1 MFLIVFITFLVIV
14 LVHLA
19 NIYLYPRYV
28 YGGKFAI
35 NIFNSTKRHFYR
47 LVISDPFPPHLIF
60 SGNFEDVVR
69 FLQMA
74 QKKSRDSFVE
84 TELIFAFAKT
94 NRLAELE
101 EFISG
106 PNHAQ
111 IQQVFYSEELSQF
124 IQNLL
129 KVKSIQL
136 LFLEVIPNPRPQRQS
151 FP

>member
-1 MFLIVFITFLVIV
+1 M
-14 LVHLA
+14 
-19 NIYLYPRYV
+19 
-28 YGGKFAI
+28 
-35 NIFNSTKRHFYR
+35 
-47 LVISDPFPPHLIF
+47 
-60 SGNFEDVVR
+60 R

-111 IQQVFYSEELSQF
+111 IQQVRVVGIVTLCVW
-124 IQNLL
+124 LL
-129 KVKSIQL
+129 L
-136 LFLEVIPNPRPQRQS
+136 LGL
-151 FP
+151 

>member
-1 MFLIVFITFLVIV
+1 MIFWPTVSQAYNKLESLLRPWTV
-14 LVHLA
+14 LSALRQTTSV
-19 NIYLYPRYV
+19 YLP
-28 YGGKFAI
+28 
-35 NIFNSTKRHFYR
+35 
-47 LVISDPFPPHLIF
+47 F

-69 FLQMA
+69 YLQMA

-111 IQQVFYSEELSQF
+111 IQQVCVHIFF
-124 IQNLL
+124 
-129 KVKSIQL
+129 SIG
-136 LFLEVIPNPRPQRQS
+136 IS
-151 FP
+151 FPLKYKLKFLGQSLNFDFTCIKSNSPF

>member
-1 MFLIVFITFLVIV
+1 MYMSTLNIGANQYLAFLFFFFL
-14 LVHLA
+14 
-19 NIYLYPRYV
+19 Y
-28 YGGKFAI
+28 
-35 NIFNSTKRHFYR
+35 
-47 LVISDPFPPHLIF
+47 F
-60 SGNFEDVVR
+60 SGNYEDVVR

-111 IQQVFYSEELSQF
+111 IQQVCIPFHSFHIRICL
-124 IQNLL
+124 
-129 KVKSIQL
+129 QL
-136 LFLEVIPNPRPQRQS
+136 HQPAS
-151 FP
+151 

>member
-1 MFLIVFITFLVIV
+1 MVVIV

-19 NIYLYPRYV
+19 NIYLYLRYV
-28 YGGKFAI
+28 YGGKFTI
-35 NIFNSTKRHFYR
+35 NIFNSTKGHFYR
-47 LVISDPFPPHLIF
+47 LLISDPFPPHFIS

-136 LFLEVIPNPRPQRQS
+136 LCLKGIPNLRPQR
-151 FP
+151 

>member
-1 MFLIVFITFLVIV
+1 M
-14 LVHLA
+14 
-19 NIYLYPRYV
+19 
-28 YGGKFAI
+28 
-35 NIFNSTKRHFYR
+35 
-47 LVISDPFPPHLIF
+47 ISDPFPPHFIF
-60 SGNFEDVVR
+60 LGNFEDVVR

-136 LFLEVIPNPRPQRQS
+136 LCLEGILNLRPQR
-151 FP
+151 

>member
-1 MFLIVFITFLVIV
+1 MPLCLLFGL
-14 LVHLA
+14 
-19 NIYLYPRYV
+19 
-28 YGGKFAI
+28 
-35 NIFNSTKRHFYR
+35 
-47 LVISDPFPPHLIF
+47 F

-69 FLQMA
+69 YLQMA

-111 IQQVFYSEELSQF
+111 IQQVCFLW
-124 IQNLL
+124 
-129 KVKSIQL
+129 
-136 LFLEVIPNPRPQRQS
+136 LFTNCSPY
-151 FP
+151 

>member
-1 MFLIVFITFLVIV
+1 MHYI
-14 LVHLA
+14 
-19 NIYLYPRYV
+19 P
-28 YGGKFAI
+28 
-35 NIFNSTKRHFYR
+35 S
-47 LVISDPFPPHLIF
+47 

-111 IQQVFYSEELSQF
+111 IQQVCVHFFFFFYFAFHFHSG
-124 IQNLL
+124 I
-129 KVKSIQL
+129 
-136 LFLEVIPNPRPQRQS
+136 R
-151 FP
+151 

>member
-1 MFLIVFITFLVIV
+1 M
-14 LVHLA
+14 
-19 NIYLYPRYV
+19 
-28 YGGKFAI
+28 
-35 NIFNSTKRHFYR
+35 
-47 LVISDPFPPHLIF
+47 ISDPFPPHFIF

-136 LFLEVIPNPRPQRQS
+136 LCLEGILNLRPQR
-151 FP
+151 